1 MSQFLSI
8 LLPFSLF
15 CLACVGAGS
24 LVLHALPRR
33 PLDTAPAE
41 SVLAFLLGQ
50 GILGSALHV
59 PALLRGFSLS
69 VLMPVTALLGCWGL
83 RHFYVNG
90 ARHFAAMREAGVALQ
105 RAPLVWKLIAAGVL
119 FILIAGAA
127 SVAGIVTADA
137 QAFYL
142 ALPKVVAASQRLVPL
157 PGYEKF
163 TSVGLLPEMQLAAL
177 FLFGMPGASPRLFCW
192 LTALAGAVVLLAIG
206 RHAGLGRR
214 GQIISIAVFATSS
227 AVSLLWGQGKTDFF
241 AASYGLAASL
251 FALRSWESAAR
262 VSAITLTGLFTGFA
276 LVAKLSYI
284 VALLPTLGILLMWRE
299 LPRLA
304 QAVRERKHGVLLLLT
319 RYAREGLV
327 FGSMLLVAFVPHV
340 AKNMILLDIVID
352 TYGSHQYFSADTV
365 RQIVLNYPLVLI
377 FGGYWAQ
384 YGNMSVLL
392 LAFLPLPL
400 VVHSLFSQRS
410 EGITAVTVA
419 AAAGLLAWVAMFP
432 GVPMPR
438 YFLVT
443 LLLLAIPAGWAAEG
457 FSRLGR
463 IAQASVCLATL
474 LVMLFFYQAG
484 RLDVF
489 VLRDA
494 YHYVFPSQADRK
506 LIPGDVGH
514 EAYEVLNAVAEPGA
528 RVFLFSYFRFWLR
541 PDLIQTTN
549 TARERDDL
557 IVFDRR
563 NPEKIWRDLHANGF
577 TYLLMDPTTSPE
589 LDPMLYVPSWVRV
602 ETLYKQDKWQVY
614 RLAFAIQP
622 GKPRLTT
629 REVAPGAWD
638 VVPRVRCRRPTD
650 VSAASASERPRYRQL
665 QTSRA

>member
-1 MSQFLSI
+1 MSQSLSI
-8 LLPFSLF
+8 LLPLALFS
-15 CLACVGAGS
+15 LACVGAGS
-24 LVLHALPRR
+24 LALRALPRR
-33 PLDTAPAE
+33 PLDAAPTE

-59 PALLRGFSLS
+59 PALLGGFSLS

-90 ARHFAAMREAGVALQ
+90 ARHLAAMREAGVALQ
-105 RAPLVWKLIAAGVL
+105 RAPLLWKLIAAGVV

-157 PGYEKF
+157 PGYEGF

-206 RHAGLGRR
+206 RHAELGRR

-251 FALRSWESAAR
+251 FALRSWESATR
-262 VSAITLTGLFTGFA
+262 VSAIALTGLFTGFA

-284 VALLPTLGILLMWRE
+284 VAFLPSIGILLMWRE
-299 LPRLA
+299 FPRLV
-304 QAVRERKHGVLLLLT
+304 QAIRDRKHGIPLLT

-327 FGSMLLVAFVPHV
+327 FGRMLLVAFLPHV
-340 AKNMILLDIVID
+340 AKNLILLDVVIN
-352 TYGSHQYFSADTV
+352 TYGPHQYFSADTV
-365 RQIVLNYPLVLI
+365 RRIVLNYPLVLI

-410 EGITAVTVA
+410 EGVTAVTVA
-419 AAAGLLAWVAMFP
+419 AAAGLLAWVAIFP

-438 YFLVT
+438 YFLAT

-463 IAQASVCLATL
+463 IAHASVCLATL

-484 RLDVF
+484 RLEVF

-549 TARERDDL
+549 TERKGDNV
-557 IVFDRR
+557 IAFDRR
-563 NPEKIWRDLHANGF
+563 NPEKIWHNLHAHGF
-577 TYLLMDPTTSPE
+577 TYLLMDPTTSPD
-589 LDPMLYVPSWVRV
+589 LDPMSSVPPWVRV
-602 ETLYKQDKWQVY
+602 ETLYKQDNWQVY
-614 RLAFAIQP
+614 RLTFVNQP
-622 GKPRLTT
+622 VKPRLST
-629 REVAPGAWD
+629 REVASGAWD
-638 VVPRVRCRRPTD
+638 VVPAGQVQVP
-650 VSAASASERPRYRQL
+650 AAN
-665 QTSRA
+665 